1 MAKLLNRLTY
11 KWLAVLAFASVW
23 TAAWALAWNAF
34 LLNTLYR
41 QPAAGVLVFNRMEG
55 DLRILWWASV
65 VGFSLTIVGV
75 AMFRL
80 HGSFKR
86 DSPLWGRFWL
96 VAGGAVALF
105 GIALPVI
112 TPSTQSLLADEH
124 ARVVSLERRWLV
136 TAQAHTLGFDEIGK
150 LNLRI
155 ERRTV
160 GVGEDQACKT
170 GLGFSIVSK
179 DLETVIKVPPEFAD
193 RAIAEKIAAVAGVP
207 LEERGRREC

>member
-11 KWLAVLAFASVW
+11 KWLVVLAFASVW
-23 TAAWALAWNAF
+23 TAAWVLAWNAF
-34 LLNTLYR
+34 LLDTLYR
-41 QPAAGVLVFNRMEG
+41 DPTAGVLVFNRMEG
-55 DLRILWWASV
+55 DLRILWWASA

-86 DSPLWGRFWL
+86 DSPLWGWFWL

-136 TAQAHTLGFDEIGK
+136 TEQVHALGFDEIGK

-160 GVGEDQACKT
+160 GVGADQGCKT

-179 DLETVIKVPPEFAD
+179 DLETVIKVPSEFAD
-193 RAIAEKIAAVAGVP
+193 RAIAEQIAAVAAVP
-207 LEERGRREC
+207 LEERGRRDC

>member
-11 KWLAVLAFASVW
+11 KWLVVLAFASVW
-23 TAAWALAWNAF
+23 TGAWVVAWNAF
-34 LLNTLYR
+34 LLDTLYR
-41 QPAAGVLVFNRMEG
+41 DPAAGVLVFNRMEG
-55 DLRILWWASV
+55 DLRILWWASA

-86 DSPLWGRFWL
+86 DSPLWGWFWL

-136 TAQAHTLGFDEIGK
+136 TAQAHALGFDEIGK

-160 GVGEDQACKT
+160 GVGGT
-170 GLGFSIVSK
+170 
-179 DLETVIKVPPEFAD
+179 
-193 RAIAEKIAAVAGVP
+193 
-207 LEERGRREC
+207 RGARRGWGSASFRRTWRP